1 MTVKIK
7 GVILKIS
14 ETVHENR
21 LLFILSEDRGRIQVF
36 DNRYKSSGKKRSA
49 LDLYTYCEFV
59 LYENNG
65 KYTLNSASV
74 LENFYELRNNLSAA
88 TLAGYF
94 SQLCLF
100 ATQEDNGDFSKELC
114 SLLLNS
120 LYLLCHK
127 SEQIHKIKAVFEWKM
142 IGYLGFAPS
151 MLSCKHVSYDHVV
164 LFSVEDGGLYCP
176 ECVPTSGRAPAFSVS
191 ASELKAIFYILEQGS
206 SKAFSFKLPDQSMLL
221 LGNIAE
227 AYLQYHTDQR
237 FTALEIYKVLG

>member
-36 DNRYKSSGKKRSA
+36 DNRYKSGGKKRNM

-59 LYENNG
+59 LYEHNG
-65 KYTLNSASV
+65 KYTLNSVSV
-74 LENFYELRNNLSAA
+74 IENFYALRSHLSAA

-94 SQLCLF
+94 AQLCLF
-100 ATQEDNGDFSKELC
+100 ATQEEGSAFVRDLC
-114 SLLLNS
+114 SLMLNS
-120 LYLLCHK
+120 LYLLCNK
-127 SEQIHKIKAVFEWKM
+127 VEQIHKVKAVFEWKM

-151 MLSCKHVSYDHVV
+151 MQGCAHISYDEGV

-176 ECVPTSGRAPAFSVS
+176 SCLPTSGRAPAFTVL
-191 ASELKAIFYILEQGS
+191 ASELKAIGYILEQNS
-206 SKAFSFKLPDQSMLL
+206 SRAFSFKLPEKSLLL

-237 FTALEIYKVLG
+237 FSALEIYKVLG